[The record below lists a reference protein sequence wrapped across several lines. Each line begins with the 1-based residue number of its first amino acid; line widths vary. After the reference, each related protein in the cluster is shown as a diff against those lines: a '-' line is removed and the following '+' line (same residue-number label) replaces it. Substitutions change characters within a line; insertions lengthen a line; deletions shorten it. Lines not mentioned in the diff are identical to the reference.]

1 MKSLIKTSLAVFML
15 AVISCSKEPLPN
27 QPVANSQTE
36 NQLGMKL
43 PIHYIGERFGGG
55 VVFYTDSAGRHG
67 IIADTVDLAPAKWSN
82 GSMNVL
88 TGANEV
94 LIGTGKTNTNKI
106 VLKQGSTGNYAALE
120 CKNSNRSGFID
131 WYLPSLREL
140 QQLHIQQAVVGGFTG
155 T

>member
-1 MKSLIKTSLAVFML
+1 M
-15 AVISCSKEPLPN
+15 N
-27 QPVANSQTE
+27 
-36 NQLGMKL
+36 
-43 PIHYIGERFGGG
+43 YIGERFGGG
-55 VVFYTDSAGRHG
+55 VIFYPDSTGKHG

-88 TGANEV
+88 TGANGV

-120 CKNSNRSGFID
+120 FKNSNRSGFTD

-140 QQLHIQQAVVGGFTG
+140 SQLHIQQAVVGGFTG
-155 T
+155 TYYFSSTEGNKDLCFLLNWPVGWQNLNFKVWVLSVRTVRNF